1 MLSIIVKMKTFIY
14 IQLALFISSIVSCN
28 SRDEDVVIYYHY
40 DKNKKEAEVIAGE
53 KKYSGDLVIPSTTTL
68 NDTVYL
74 VTRIGKSAFDFCTDL
89 TSVEIPGSVTYIG
102 VRAFADCRQL
112 TTIEIPNSVKYIAE
126 QAFQRCKG
134 LTSATLPNKL
144 KSINCVTFN
153 ECVHLA
159 SIEIPQ
165 SVTSI
170 EDFAFGHCYY
180 LSTVVLPDSLE
191 SIGEEAF
198 GRCYSLTSIQIP
210 QSVKTIGF
218 AAFCLCVKLD
228 SIFIPSSVTYIGN
241 SVVECCLNLASI
253 EVDAN
258 NTNYDSRDSCN
269 AIIETSTNR
278 LISGCQNTVIP
289 QGISSI
295 ANDAF
300 YYCSYLASVVIPQ
313 SVTTIGRNAFTGCS
327 GLTSIKVDP
336 GNAHYD
342 SRDDCNALIETS
354 KNKLIVG
361 CRNTVIPQGIT
372 SIDENAFRDC
382 TELTSIE
389 IPMGVTKIG
398 WCSFIR
404 CTSLTS
410 INFPSSVTTI
420 ESSAFKDCTNITSIK
435 VEGVNPPT
443 IDKSTFENIDKKV
456 CVLHIPKG
464 SKEAYRNAQHW
475 NEFQNV
481 VEMVE

>member
-1 MLSIIVKMKTFIY
+1 MKTFIY

-170 EDFAFGHCYY
+170 EDFAFGACKNLTNVYCYAEQ
-180 LSTVVLPDSLE
+180 VPE
-191 SIGEEAF
+191 
-198 GRCYSLTSIQIP
+198 
-210 QSVKTIGF
+210 
-218 AAFCLCVKLD
+218 
-228 SIFIPSSVTYIGN
+228 
-241 SVVECCLNLASI
+241 
-253 EVDAN
+253 
-258 NTNYDSRDSCN
+258 TN
-269 AIIETSTNR
+269 
-278 LISGCQNTVIP
+278 
-289 QGISSI
+289 
-295 ANDAF
+295 
-300 YYCSYLASVVIPQ
+300 
-313 SVTTIGRNAFTGCS
+313 NAFTYS
-327 GLTSIKVDP
+327 NYT
-336 GNAHYD
+336 NATLHVP
-342 SRDDCNALIETS
+342 AI
-354 KNKLIVG
+354 
-361 CRNTVIPQGIT
+361 
-372 SIDENAFRDC
+372 SIDAYKNAEQWKDFGNIVA
-382 TELTSIE
+382 LTDPSGIE
-389 IPMGVTKIG
+389 AT
-398 WCSFIR
+398 R
-404 CTSLTS
+404 ATQ
-410 INFPSSVTTI
+410 
-420 ESSAFKDCTNITSIK
+420 E
-435 VEGVNPPT
+435 PT
-443 IDKSTFENIDKKV
+443 IVERYTIDGKRIVTPQRGLNIIKMSDGTTKKV
-456 CVLHIPKG
+456 
-464 SKEAYRNAQHW
+464 
-475 NEFQNV
+475 V
-481 VEMVE
+481 VK